1 MKRKFALILSLFALL
16 STMLTLRF
24 NGVEVK
30 APDGIDPSKIYGI
43 EMIWNNSMAVNDVAV
58 STDGKYIAAVN
69 ETGLYYFEWN
79 ISNPKWWYLGTT
91 FLSVA
96 ISGDG
101 EYVVAGDDSGYI
113 RYFNNS
119 RATTG
124 ERSNS
129 TWTSTS
135 LFGAIE
141 RGTLDMSYSG
151 DYVVVGGTGITLY
164 YFAGCT
170 KRSGSDESQTW
181 SKVFGV
187 NDFRAVKISPNGEYV
202 AAGGSNSTHGFVVFY
217 KDATTASGSY
227 DPLWVS
233 WSSITAPI
241 IDLAVSDDGYSVVA
255 VDETIEIPEGPAT
268 LYYWADATN
277 LSEDPEP
284 TWTRNVA
291 FLCVDMSYNGDE
303 VIAGTSPAGPC
314 GLHFWA
320 NARELS
326 GYDQVEN
333 WTRRE
338 GEVILD
344 VAISDTGGLIAAAA
358 QAPDESNNTAYFFK
372 SDGTMIANFNLPQS
386 SPLLSMSGDGIIT
399 AVAGPGPDSLYVFQ
413 TLVDITPPVIEN
425 VHQQPANDS
434 VYPED
439 EVMVYANVT
448 DDLSGVKQVIL
459 NYTYTNS
466 TGTWNGTVI
475 MENLEGNLYN
485 GTIPAF
491 PYCTNVTYVII
502 AEDNLNN
509 IITTEEMGQEY
520 KYHVIPE
527 FSPQLLLPILV
538 ASTLLTMLIR
548 KRKQI
553 RKTKI

>member
-43 EMIWNNSMAVNDVAV
+43 EMIWNNSMSVYDVAA
-58 STDGKYIAAVN
+58 STDGNYIAAVN
-69 ETGLYYFEWN
+69 NTGLYYFAWN

-96 ISGDG
+96 ISADG
-101 EYVVAGDDSGYI
+101 EYVVIGDDSGHL
-113 RYFNNS
+113 RYFNDS
-119 RATTG
+119 RATIG
-124 ERSNS
+124 ERSDL
-129 TWTSTS
+129 TWTSVG
-135 LFGAIE
+135 LGGPIE
-141 RGTLDMSYSG
+141 RGTLDISDDG
-151 DYVVVGGTGITLY
+151 DYVVVGGTGISVWY
-164 YFAGCT
+164 YAACT
-170 KRSGSDESQTW
+170 ERSGVDENPTW
-181 SKVFGV
+181 SDMLGV
-187 NDFRAVKISPNGEYV
+187 YDILAVDMSSDGKYV
-202 AAGGSNSTHGFVVFY
+202 AVGGEKSYPMQNGFVAFY
-217 KDATTASGSY
+217 EDSY
-227 DPLWVS
+227 IAEGDNDPS
-233 WSSITAPI
+233 WIALEELNFSKCYVV
-241 IDLAVSDDGYSVVA
+241 DLAVSNDGYAVVA
-255 VDETIEIPEGPAT
+255 VTSYFTT
-268 LYYWADATN
+268 LHYWANATN
-277 LSEDPEP
+277 LTGDPEAS
-284 TWTRNVA
+284 WNHYQSFA
-291 FLCVDMSYNGDE
+291 CVDLSFDGDY
-303 VIAGTSPAGPC
+303 VIAGSKPYDESG
-314 GLHFWA
+314 GELYFWSG
-320 NARELS
+320 ARSLS
-326 GYDQVEN
+326 GWPNAN
-333 WTRRE
+333 WTSLK
-338 GEVILD
+338 GMWILD
-344 VAISDTGGLIAAAA
+344 VAISDDGEIISATAQIGLA
-358 QAPDESNNTAYFFK
+358 SSYKAYFLKRNGEIIEEF
-372 SDGTMIANFNLPQS
+372 DLPQS

-475 MENLEGNLYN
+475 MDPLELDSYN
-485 GTIPAF
+485 GTIPRL

-502 AEDNLNN
+502 AEDNFNN
-509 IITTEEMGQEY
+509 IITTEEMGQKY

-527 FSPQLLLPILV
+527 FSLQLVLPILA

-553 RKTKI
+553 